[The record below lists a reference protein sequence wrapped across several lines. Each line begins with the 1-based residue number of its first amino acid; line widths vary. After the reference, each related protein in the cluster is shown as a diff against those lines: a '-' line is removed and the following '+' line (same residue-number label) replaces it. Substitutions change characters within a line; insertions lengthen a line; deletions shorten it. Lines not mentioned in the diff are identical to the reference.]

1 MKRFILVV
9 LAAIFVLPLGFS
21 AEVNAQENNMLS
33 EMDKEAGWQ
42 LLFDG
47 KSLLGWVNRGGAANW
62 TVENGELTGEKLGR
76 GPGYIGTFKAYTN
89 FELHVEFN
97 QDAGHNSG
105 VFIRGPRNTMSG
117 VSQYNFYEINIADTH
132 SSGYMTGMIVS
143 LHKDD
148 KMPKTEG
155 KWNTMDI
162 TAKGRDITVTLNGEE
177 TAKIQDRAHYS
188 GVVVLQAFGDGKI
201 RFRNIKIREME

>member
-9 LAAIFVLPLGFS
+9 LAALFVLPLGFS

-62 TVENGELTGEKLGR
+62 MVENGELTGEKLGR

-201 RFRNIKIREME
+201 RFRNIKIREID

>member
-9 LAAIFVLPLGFS
+9 LAALFVLPLGFS

-62 TVENGELTGEKLGR
+62 MVENGELTGEKLGR

>member
-117 VSQYNFYEINIADTH
+117 VNQYNFYEINIADTH

-188 GVVVLQAFGDGKI
+188 GAVVLQAFGDGKI